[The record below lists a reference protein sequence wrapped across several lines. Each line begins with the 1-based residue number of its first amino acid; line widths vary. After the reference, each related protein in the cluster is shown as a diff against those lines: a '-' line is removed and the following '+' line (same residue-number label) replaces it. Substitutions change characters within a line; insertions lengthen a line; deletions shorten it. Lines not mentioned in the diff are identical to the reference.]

1 MDKYSKNSRT
11 LDLYVRFCEGKTI
24 HKAAEAERFGVN
36 ERSVQRDIDDIRTF
50 LEERGAAGAGHREI
64 IYDRSK
70 KGLIMTGTEGS
81 VMSNSEILAVAKILL
96 ESRAFTKEEM
106 DSILNK
112 LVEECVPLK
121 NMQLVSELI
130 ANEKYHY
137 VELHHKSVM
146 QDKLWN
152 FAEDIKEHE
161 MLEIDYSKRDSKGGT
176 IRRIIEPVSIL
187 FSEYYFYLNAYI
199 VEKNQVG
206 KYIHKYDYPAIFRLD
221 RIESYRKLD
230 TKFRIPYASR
240 FEEGEFR
247 KRVQF
252 MYPGELMKIRVKY
265 FGKNPEPVLDRLPTA
280 EIVEQF
286 DDATLIEAEVYGKG
300 IIMWLLSQGNR
311 IEVVYPESL
320 RQEIKKQLMEML
332 ERYSV

>member
-36 ERSVQRDIDDIRTF
+36 ERSVQRDIDEIRAF

-152 FAEDIKEHE
+152 FAED
-161 MLEIDYSKRDSKGGT
+161 
-176 IRRIIEPVSIL
+176 
-187 FSEYYFYLNAYI
+187 A
-199 VEKNQVG
+199 
-206 KYIHKYDYPAIFRLD
+206 
-221 RIESYRKLD
+221 
-230 TKFRIPYASR
+230 
-240 FEEGEFR
+240 
-247 KRVQF
+247 
-252 MYPGELMKIRVKY
+252 
-265 FGKNPEPVLDRLPTA
+265 
-280 EIVEQF
+280 
-286 DDATLIEAEVYGKG
+286 
-300 IIMWLLSQGNR
+300 
-311 IEVVYPESL
+311 
-320 RQEIKKQLMEML
+320 
-332 ERYSV
+332 